1 MLFIHSALTPQKLH
15 LVAQFSVHLLF
26 YHHIKPSFFVVF
38 PQFRL
43 IRFDNVDNTVE
54 SNFYWYSRANSIISS
69 LTSFFRIALLSAILI
84 EKQLKVT
91 TTTKN
96 FLAYENIRSLR
107 FIKNAKKN
115 VSWWYLRLSMVLEYV
130 NIVFRQ
136 FINITWV
143 IIQYNSEWSL
153 M

>member
-15 LVAQFSVHLLF
+15 LVAQFSVYLLF

-96 FLAYENIRSLR
+96 FLAYKNIR
-107 FIKNAKKN
+107 
-115 VSWWYLRLSMVLEYV
+115 
-130 NIVFRQ
+130 
-136 FINITWV
+136 
-143 IIQYNSEWSL
+143 
-153 M
+153 